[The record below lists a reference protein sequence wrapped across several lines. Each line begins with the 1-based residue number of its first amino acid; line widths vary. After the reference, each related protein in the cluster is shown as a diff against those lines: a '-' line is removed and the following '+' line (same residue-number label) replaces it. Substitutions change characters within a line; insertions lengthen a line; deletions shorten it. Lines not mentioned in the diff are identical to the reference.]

1 MGIDGESTSPHNN
14 YRQKKHILHFQGK
27 QGWLDILKPLTNI
40 FKLVSSIEVEKDYY
54 SLLDI
59 IVSEFAQLLPR
70 IRKARV
76 PSHYRST
83 SFMHYLLSLLPSTA
97 FSIHLH
103 KIPNININ
111 TSILL
116 FVSRNKLQGNCSL
129 SRINR

>member
-40 FKLVSSIEVEKDYY
+40 FKLVSSIKVEKDYY

-76 PSHYRST
+76 PSILDLPPLCIIYYHFYLRRRLVST
-83 SFMHYLLSLLPSTA
+83 YIQYHTKYK
-97 FSIHLH
+97 H
-103 KIPNININ
+103 
-111 TSILL
+111 
-116 FVSRNKLQGNCSL
+116 
-129 SRINR
+129 